1 MIQVHNSAKPV
12 PHNDPL
18 RKSIRK
24 YTLESRMLSLI
35 GDVEIENEIQRTVTK
50 ITTNKAVLAMSKKDI
65 ELDEKELRKY
75 IDFVVK
81 EVKNDV

>member
-24 YTLESRMLSLI
+24 YTLESRMLSLN
-35 GDVEIENEIQRTVTK
+35 GDAEIENEIQRTVTK
-50 ITTNKAVLAMSKKDI
+50 ITTNKAVLAM
-65 ELDEKELRKY
+65 
-75 IDFVVK
+75 
-81 EVKNDV
+81 N

>member
-1 MIQVHNSAKPV
+1 
-12 PHNDPL
+12 
-18 RKSIRK
+18 
-24 YTLESRMLSLI
+24 MLSLI
-35 GDVEIENEIQRTVTK
+35 GDAEIENEIQRTVTK
-50 ITTNKAVLAMSKKDI
+50 ITANKAVLAMSKEDI

>member
-1 MIQVHNSAKPV
+1 
-12 PHNDPL
+12 
-18 RKSIRK
+18 
-24 YTLESRMLSLI
+24 
-35 GDVEIENEIQRTVTK
+35 
-50 ITTNKAVLAMSKKDI
+50 MSKEDI

>member
-1 MIQVHNSAKPV
+1 
-12 PHNDPL
+12 
-18 RKSIRK
+18 
-24 YTLESRMLSLI
+24 MLSSI
-35 GDVEIENEIQRTVTK
+35 GDAEIENEIQRTVTK
-50 ITTNKAVLAMSKKDI
+50 ITTNKAVLAMSKEGI

>member
-1 MIQVHNSAKPV
+1 VIQVHNSAKLV
-12 PHNDPL
+12 SHNDLL

-35 GDVEIENEIQRTVTK
+35 GDAKIENEIQRTVTK
-50 ITTNKAVLAMSKKDI
+50 ITTNRAVLAMNKEDI

>member
-1 MIQVHNSAKPV
+1 VIQVHNSAKLV
-12 PHNDPL
+12 SHNDLL

-35 GDVEIENEIQRTVTK
+35 GDAEIENEIQRTVTK
-50 ITTNKAVLAMSKKDI
+50 ITTNKAVLAMSKEDI